1 MSIWDSIKY
10 WARVTKA
17 TTQKQTKAQATQSP
31 GGGGGWWEWVNSV
44 ATGINHFLG
53 GPFSSFV
60 DSTVNTFKGI
70 YDALHKL
77 HDLEVRIGAAILRWV
92 VGYLR
97 QYVNARIAKLRAF
110 IEWQLRTLIRR
121 IAYVLAMLR
130 VWVKVLVKAEAKARR
145 QADIRLDHEIKT
157 RIKWLHQ
164 AIEREAVS
172 AYKGQRKEQNAVI
185 TGLLDLVINLNP
197 ILRPIVS
204 ELVRLILDLAFV
216 DDPPARL
223 LIGFVLK
230 HVIDKL
236 GLDKPIGDLLH
247 NLLAHIIGAGKPTD
261 LHGVIADISARLAAG
276 ESQWLQFY
284 KDGGS
289 EVEQAGGQWQS
300 ITAWTTDA
308 LLLALFGTMTLAP
321 EQFAR
326 ETTNAMAVVV
336 NDTIHAVHALIR
348 RA

>member
-10 WARVTKA
+10 WARVTKPTA
-17 TTQKQTKAQATQSP
+17 PPVNTQAKT
-31 GGGGGWWEWVNSV
+31 GGGGWWQWVNSV

-53 GPFSSFV
+53 GPFSSFI
-60 DSTVNTFKGI
+60 DSTVNTFRGI

-77 HDLEVRIGAAILRWV
+77 HDLEIRIGAAILRWV
-92 VGYLR
+92 TGFLR
-97 QYVNARIAKLRAF
+97 QYINAKIAKLKAL
-110 IEWQLRTLIRR
+110 IEWQLRVLIKR

-130 VWVKVLVKAEAKARR
+130 VWVTVRIKAEAKARR

-157 RIKWLHQ
+157 RIKWVHQ

-172 AYKGQRKEQNAVI
+172 AYKGQRTQQNAVI
-185 TGLLDLVINLNP
+185 TELLDLVVNLNP
-197 ILRPIVS
+197 VLRPIVN
-204 ELVRLILDLAFV
+204 ELVRLILDLALV
-216 DDPPARL
+216 DDPPARF

-230 HVIDKL
+230 RVIDKL
-236 GLDKPIGDLLH
+236 GLDKPIGNLLH

-289 EVEQAGGQWQS
+289 EVEQAGDQWQS
-300 ITAWTTDA
+300 ITAFTTDA

-321 EQFAR
+321 NQFAQ

-336 NDTIHAVHALIR
+336 NDTIKAVHALIR
-348 RA
+348 GA